1 MSQSIFI
8 RIKIKYNEQRVSIF
22 QINLKRPCYL
32 FFHSWYLFLLQELKD
47 PERGRGCGEAG
58 RPGWQPRTQS
68 SPAELEAGTEAA
80 GEAAAQEHGGQ
91 EVALNIQASLS
102 EIVNIRQ
109 IVISTFQ
116 EGKQHV
122 GYAAEKSKQ
131 GRSH

>member
-1 MSQSIFI
+1 M
-8 RIKIKYNEQRVSIF
+8 
-22 QINLKRPCYL
+22 
-32 FFHSWYLFLLQELKD
+32 QELKD

-102 EIVNIRQ
+102 EIIHLRQ
-109 IVISTFQ
+109 IVIDKDIYFSGEQ
-116 EGKQHV
+116 
-122 GYAAEKSKQ
+122 AACRICSREI
-131 GRSH
+131 